1 MSFEIERKPHASAD
15 TLERGRLRRIQ
26 IIEAATQLFARTGY
40 RGTGLAGIAA
50 EVGVTQAALLH
61 HFGTKEK
68 LLEAVVR
75 HRSEQDA
82 PLIERII
89 GDGGIGMFD
98 RLPLLAEHNV
108 GRPGLSQLFTVL
120 VAENLLPEDPL
131 HEFFGDRYRALRDR
145 IVTALR
151 AGQERTEIRDDVD
164 LVAVSQRLIAGM
176 DGLQLQWLLN
186 PDDTDLVEGFR
197 ELAEAM
203 RRELAA

>member
-1 MSFEIERKPHASAD
+1 MAYEIERKPHASAG

-26 IIEAATQLFARTGY
+26 IIEAATELFAQTGY

-50 EVGVTQAALLH
+50 AVGVTQAALLH
-61 HFGTKEK
+61 HFGSKEK

-82 PLIERII
+82 PLIDRII

-108 GRPGLSQLFTVL
+108 GRAGLSQLFTVL
-120 VAENLLPEDPL
+120 VAENLLPEDPA
-131 HEFFGDRYRALRDR
+131 HEFFGQRYRALRDR
-145 IVTALR
+145 IVTALQ
-151 AGQERTEIRDDVD
+151 AGQHRGEIRTDVE
-164 LVAVSQRLIAGM
+164 LVAVSQRLIAAM

-186 PDDTDLVEGFR
+186 PDETDLVESYR
-197 ELAEAM
+197 ELGDAL